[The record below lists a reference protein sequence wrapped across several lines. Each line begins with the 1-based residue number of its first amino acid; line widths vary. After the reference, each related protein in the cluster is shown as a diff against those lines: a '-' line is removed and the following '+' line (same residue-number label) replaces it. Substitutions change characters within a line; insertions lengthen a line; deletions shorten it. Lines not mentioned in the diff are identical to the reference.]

1 MSLYLYVIDPNHRDL
16 QRQHVRNRRPTDSGV
31 DLISQNK
38 VLDFSG
44 CSCPGAG
51 CANNYCLPCNLGVEM
66 KTGVIAAALDKE
78 GNPAPYLLL
87 ARSSTSLTPLRMS
100 NQIGLADAGYR
111 GELIARVDCLD
122 PNIQNYTITEG
133 RRLFQ
138 IVQHNWLPFTNV
150 HVVDSVN
157 DLPAPPDNRGGGGF
171 GSTGN

>member
-1 MSLYLYVIDPNHRDL
+1 MSLYLYVIDPNHREL
-16 QRQHVRNRRPTDSGV
+16 QREHVRNRRITDSGV
-31 DLISQNK
+31 DLICQNTY
-38 VLDFSG
+38 LDFTHSK
-44 CSCPGAG
+44 
-51 CANNYCLPCNLGVEM
+51 NTNLPPNLGIET
-66 KTGVIAAALDKE
+66 KTGVIAAALDKQ
-78 GNPAPYLLL
+78 GKPAPYLLL

-122 PNIQNYTITEG
+122 ITIPSYVIPSG

-138 IVQHNWLPFTNV
+138 IVQHNWLPYDQV
-150 HVVDSVN
+150 ILVDSPA

>member
-1 MSLYLYVIDPNHRDL
+1 MSLYLYVIDPNHRD
-16 QRQHVRNRRPTDSGV
+16 QMREHVRNRRITDSGV
-31 DLISQNK
+31 DLVSQNTY
-38 VLDFSG
+38 LDFTMSRN
-44 CSCPGAG
+44 S
-51 CANNYCLPCNLGVEM
+51 NLPPNLGVEI
-66 KTGVIAAALDKE
+66 KTGVIAAAVNKQ

-122 PNIQNYTITEG
+122 ITLRNYLIPSG

-138 IVQHNWLPFTNV
+138 IVQHNWLPYDRV
-150 HVVDSVN
+150 IVVDSLE
-157 DLPAPPDNRGGGGF
+157 DLPLPPDNRGGGGF